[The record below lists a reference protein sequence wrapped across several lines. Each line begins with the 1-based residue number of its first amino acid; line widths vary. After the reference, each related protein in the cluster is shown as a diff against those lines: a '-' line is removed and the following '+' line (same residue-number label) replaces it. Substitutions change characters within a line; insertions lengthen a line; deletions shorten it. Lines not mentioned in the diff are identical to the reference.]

1 MGKLSP
7 ISSLSSNGAA
17 PGYEITISK
26 SRPDQE
32 VGMTTTTIT
41 PQKTKRSFKS
51 FFPIVEWLP
60 KYQGSWLRFDVIAAL
75 TVWALVVPEA
85 MAYAGI
91 AGMPPEYGL
100 YAAPLALIGYAIFG
114 TSKHLNV
121 GPSSTVAALSFGVVI
136 GLASSGSDEFI
147 SLTIML
153 AILTGILLIIGGLL
167 RMGVL
172 ADFFSKPVLDGF
184 IVGLAITIVVGQLDK
199 LLGYEVE
206 TADFVPEILAL
217 LSEFGMTHWPTL
229 VVGLVSLAL
238 LFLMERYVPKVP
250 AAITVLFLAI
260 IVSALVGFED
270 MGIHIVGEIPAGLP
284 PIGLPGGIELE
295 QVLALLPGAA
305 AIALVAFAES
315 VATARS
321 YASKFN
327 YKVNA
332 DQELIALGASNT
344 GAGISS
350 GFVVDGSL
358 SKTSAA
364 VEAGAKS
371 QMVSII
377 AAVIILIT
385 IVALTPLFYAL
396 PEATLGAIVIHAVW
410 HLINFKKLARYR
422 KVTSLDFWT
431 AVIAM
436 LGVLVLG
443 ILEGLMLAVFIG
455 LLALIIGTK
464 MRSTSILGRV
474 PGEKIFR
481 GLENYPEGQTYPGL
495 LILRFDGSL
504 FFANAPDFA
513 DEVRAGI
520 EITEPKP
527 NVVLIDGESINGID
541 ATAINT
547 IVELNDE
554 LERKDISLRFARVRA
569 NVMEIIQRAGLDE
582 IIGREDIY
590 TSVHEGVDA
599 FLAGQQQVAKADKE

>member
-1 MGKLSP
+1 
-7 ISSLSSNGAA
+7 
-17 PGYEITISK
+17 
-26 SRPDQE
+26 
-32 VGMTTTTIT
+32 MTTTTIT
-41 PQKTKRSFKS
+41 PQKERRTLKS

-60 KYQGSWLRFDVIAAL
+60 KYQASWLRFDVIASL

-91 AGMPPEYGL
+91 AGMPPEAGL

-121 GPSSTVAALSFGVVI
+121 GPSSTVAALSFSVVV
-136 GLASSGSDEFI
+136 GLAAAGSDEFI

-153 AILTGILLIIGGLL
+153 AILVGILLIIGGLL
-167 RMGVL
+167 RAGVL

-184 IVGLAITIVVGQLDK
+184 IVGVAITIVVGQLDK

-206 TADFVPEILAL
+206 GADFVPEILL
-217 LSEFGMTHWPTL
+217 LASDIAMTHWPTL

-238 LFLMERYVPKVP
+238 LFLIERFIPKLP
-250 AAITVLFLAI
+250 GAITVLFLAI
-260 IVSALVGFED
+260 IASALLGFED

-284 PIGLPGGIELE
+284 QFGLPDVTTDQI
-295 QVLALLPGAA
+295 LALVPGAA

-332 DQELIALGASNT
+332 DQELIALGASNA
-344 GAGISS
+344 GAGISQ

-358 SKTSAA
+358 SKTSAS

-377 AAVIILIT
+377 AAIIILIT

-410 HLINFKKLARYR
+410 HLVNFRKLSQYR

-436 LGVLVLG
+436 IGVLALG
-443 ILEGLMLAVFIG
+443 ILQGLIIAVFIG

-464 MRSTSILGRV
+464 TRATSVLGRV
-474 PGEKIFR
+474 PEDNTFR
-481 GLENYPEGQTYPGL
+481 GLENYPEGETYPGL
-495 LILRFDGSL
+495 LILRYDGSL

-513 DEVRAGI
+513 DEVRTGV
-520 EITEPKP
+520 EFSDPPPK
-527 NVVLIDGESINGID
+527 VMLIDGESINGID

-547 IVELNDE
+547 IIELNDE
-554 LERKDISLRFARVRA
+554 LTRKEISLRFARVRA
-569 NVMEIIQRAGLDE
+569 NVMEIMQRAGLEE
-582 IIGREDIY
+582 IIGTENFY
-590 TSVHEGVDA
+590 TSVHEAVDA
-599 FLAGQQQVAKADKE
+599 FLAEKPEDIQDKE

>member
-1 MGKLSP
+1 MLRLYNILQTKGD
-7 ISSLSSNGAA
+7 
-17 PGYEITISK
+17 
-26 SRPDQE
+26 R
-32 VGMTTTTIT
+32 MTTTTIT
-41 PQKTKRSFKS
+41 PQKERRTLKS

-60 KYQGSWLRFDVIAAL
+60 KYQASWLRFDVIASL

-91 AGMPPEYGL
+91 AGMPPEAGL

-121 GPSSTVAALSFGVVI
+121 GPSSTVAALSFSVVV
-136 GLASSGSDEFI
+136 GLAAAGSDEFI

-153 AILTGILLIIGGLL
+153 AILVGILLIIGGLL
-167 RMGVL
+167 RAGVL

-184 IVGLAITIVVGQLDK
+184 IVGVAITIVVGQLDK

-206 TADFVPEILAL
+206 GADFVPEILL
-217 LSEFGMTHWPTL
+217 LASDIAMTHWPTL

-238 LFLMERYVPKVP
+238 LFLIERFIPKLP
-250 AAITVLFLAI
+250 GAITVLFLAI
-260 IVSALVGFED
+260 IASALLGFED

-284 PIGLPGGIELE
+284 QFGLPDVTTDQI
-295 QVLALLPGAA
+295 LALVPGAA

-332 DQELIALGASNT
+332 DQELIALGASNA
-344 GAGISS
+344 GAGISQ

-358 SKTSAA
+358 SKTSAS
-364 VEAGAKS
+364 VGAGAKS

-377 AAVIILIT
+377 AAIIILIT

-410 HLINFKKLARYR
+410 HLVNFRKLSQYR

-436 LGVLVLG
+436 IGVLALG
-443 ILEGLMLAVFIG
+443 ILQGLIIAVFIG

-464 MRSTSILGRV
+464 TRATSVLGRV
-474 PGEKIFR
+474 PEDNTFR
-481 GLENYPEGQTYPGL
+481 GLENYPEGETYPGL
-495 LILRFDGSL
+495 LILRYDGSL

-513 DEVRAGI
+513 DEVRTGV
-520 EITEPKP
+520 EFSDPPPK
-527 NVVLIDGESINGID
+527 VMLIDGESINGID

-547 IVELNDE
+547 IIELNDE
-554 LERKDISLRFARVRA
+554 LTRKEISLRFARVRA
-569 NVMEIIQRAGLDE
+569 NVMEIMQRAGLEE
-582 IIGREDIY
+582 IIGTENFY
-590 TSVHEGVDA
+590 TSVHEAVDA
-599 FLAGQQQVAKADKE
+599 FLAEKPEDIQDKE

>member
-1 MGKLSP
+1 
-7 ISSLSSNGAA
+7 
-17 PGYEITISK
+17 
-26 SRPDQE
+26 
-32 VGMTTTTIT
+32 MTTTTIT
-41 PQKTKRSFKS
+41 PQKERRTLKS

-60 KYQGSWLRFDVIAAL
+60 KYKGSWLRFDVIAAL

-121 GPSSTVAALSFGVVI
+121 GPSSTVAALSFGVVV
-136 GLASSGSDEFI
+136 GLASAGSDEFI

-153 AILTGILLIIGGLL
+153 AIITGVLLIIGGLL

-172 ADFFSKPVLDGF
+172 ADF
-184 IVGLAITIVVGQLDK
+184 GQLDK

-206 TADFVPEILAL
+206 VADFVPDILGL
-217 LSEFGMTHWPTL
+217 LSEIGMTHWPTL

-238 LFLMERYVPKVP
+238 LFLMEKYIPKVP

-260 IVSALVGFED
+260 IVSALVGFEEL
-270 MGIHIVGEIPAGLP
+270 GIHIVGEIPAGLP
-284 PIGLPGGIELE
+284 PIGLPEGITLD

-358 SKTSAA
+358 SKTSASA
-364 VEAGAKS
+364 EAGAKS

-410 HLINFKKLARYR
+410 HLINFRKLRNYR

-431 AVIAM
+431 AVVAM
-436 LGVLVLG
+436 LGVLALG

-464 MRSTSILGRV
+464 TRATSVLGRV
-474 PGEKIFR
+474 PEENIFR
-481 GLENYPEGQTYPGL
+481 GLENYPEGETYPGL
-495 LILRFDGSL
+495 LILRYDGSL

-513 DEVRAGI
+513 DEVRSGI
-520 EITEPKP
+520 ELSDPPPK
-527 NVVLIDGESINGID
+527 VVLIDGESINGID
-541 ATAINT
+541 ATAVNT

-554 LERKDISLRFARVRA
+554 LIRKEISLRFARVRA
-569 NVMEIIQRAGLDE
+569 NVMEIVQRAELDE
-582 IIGREDIY
+582 IIGSENFY
-590 TSVHEGVDA
+590 TSVHDGVDA
-599 FLAGQQQVAKADKE
+599 ILAEGMDQPESSQPEPQEPV

>member
-1 MGKLSP
+1 
-7 ISSLSSNGAA
+7 
-17 PGYEITISK
+17 
-26 SRPDQE
+26 
-32 VGMTTTTIT
+32 MTTTTIT
-41 PQKTKRSFKS
+41 PQKTKRTLKS

-60 KYQGSWLRFDVIAAL
+60 KYQGSWLRWDLIAAL

-100 YAAPLALIGYAIFG
+100 YAAPLALLGYAIFG

-121 GPSSTVAALSFGVVI
+121 GPSSTVAALSFGVVV
-136 GLASSGSDEFI
+136 GLAAAGSDEFI
-147 SLTIML
+147 SLSIML
-153 AILTGILLIIGGLL
+153 AIITGILLIIGGLL

-206 TADFVPEILAL
+206 SLDFIPDVLVL
-217 LSEFGMTHWPTL
+217 LSEIGMTHWPTL

-238 LFLMERYVPKVP
+238 LFLMERYIPKVP

-260 IVSALVGFED
+260 IASALLGFED

-284 PIGLPGGIELE
+284 PIGLPEGITLD

-332 DQELIALGASNT
+332 DQELIALGAANT

-364 VEAGAKS
+364 VGAGGKS

-377 AAVIILIT
+377 AAVIIIIT

-410 HLINFKKLARYR
+410 HLINFRKLQNYR

-436 LGVLVLG
+436 LGVLALG
-443 ILEGLMLAVFIG
+443 ILQGLILAVFIG

-464 MRSTSILGRV
+464 IRATSVLGRV
-474 PGEKIFR
+474 PGEKIYR
-481 GLENYPEGQTYPGL
+481 GLESYPEGETYPGL
-495 LILRFDGSL
+495 LILRYDGSL

-513 DEVRAGI
+513 DEVRLGVEMSDPPPRVA
-520 EITEPKP
+520 
-527 NVVLIDGESINGID
+527 LIDGESINGID

-547 IVELNDE
+547 ITELNDE
-554 LERKDISLRFARVRA
+554 LKRADVELRFARVRA
-569 NVMEIIQRAGLDE
+569 NVMEIMQRSNLVETIGSDHFYISIQD
-582 IIGREDIY
+582 
-590 TSVHEGVDA
+590 GVDA
-599 FLAGQQQVAKADKE
+599 FLAEGQEQSDEDSEPLDPA

>member
-1 MGKLSP
+1 
-7 ISSLSSNGAA
+7 
-17 PGYEITISK
+17 
-26 SRPDQE
+26 
-32 VGMTTTTIT
+32 
-41 PQKTKRSFKS
+41 
-51 FFPIVEWLP
+51 
-60 KYQGSWLRFDVIAAL
+60 
-75 TVWALVVPEA
+75 
-85 MAYAGI
+85 
-91 AGMPPEYGL
+91 MPPEYGL

-114 TSKHLNV
+114 TSRHLNV
-121 GPSSTVAALSFGVVI
+121 GPSSTVAALSFGVVV
-136 GLASSGSDEFI
+136 GLAAAGSDEFI

-206 TADFVPEILAL
+206 SLDFIPDILVLISEI
-217 LSEFGMTHWPTL
+217 GMTHWPTL

-238 LFLMERYVPKVP
+238 LFLMERYIPKVP

-260 IVSALVGFED
+260 IASALLGFED

-284 PIGLPGGIELE
+284 PIGLPEGITLD

-321 YASKFN
+321 YASRFN

-332 DQELIALGASNT
+332 DQELIALGAANT

-358 SKTSAA
+358 SKTSAS
-364 VEAGAKS
+364 VGAGAKS

-410 HLINFKKLARYR
+410 HLINFRKLQNYR

-431 AVIAM
+431 AVIAL
-436 LGVLVLG
+436 LGVLALG
-443 ILEGLMLAVFIG
+443 ILQGLILAVFVG

-464 MRSTSILGRV
+464 MRATSILGRV
-474 PGEKIFR
+474 PDEKIYR
-481 GLENYPEGQTYPGL
+481 GLENYPEGETYPGL
-495 LILRFDGSL
+495 LILRYDGSL

-520 EITEPKP
+520 ELSDPP
-527 NVVLIDGESINGID
+527 PRVVLIDGESINGID

-547 IVELNDE
+547 TIELNDE
-554 LERKDISLRFARVRA
+554 LKRADVELRFARVRA
-569 NVMEIIQRAGLDE
+569 NVMEIMQRSDLVE
-582 IIGREDIY
+582 IIGSDHFYVSIQD
-590 TSVHEGVDA
+590 GVDA
-599 FLAGQQQVAKADKE
+599 FQAEGQEQKDVEPPEPQEPA

>member
-1 MGKLSP
+1 
-7 ISSLSSNGAA
+7 
-17 PGYEITISK
+17 
-26 SRPDQE
+26 
-32 VGMTTTTIT
+32 MTTTTIT
-41 PQKTKRSFKS
+41 PQKAKRSLIS
-51 FFPIVEWLP
+51 FFPIITWLP
-60 KYQGSWLRFDVIAAL
+60 KYQSSWLRFDLIAAL

-121 GPSSTVAALSFGVVI
+121 GPSSTVAALSYSVVI
-136 GLASSGSDEFI
+136 GLAAAGSEDFI
-147 SLTIML
+147 SLTITL

-167 RMGVL
+167 RFGVL
-172 ADFFSKPVLDGF
+172 ADFFSKPVLAGF

-199 LLGYEVE
+199 LLGYEAE
-206 TADFVPEILAL
+206 AELEFIPEILVL
-217 LSEFGMTHWPTL
+217 LSEIGMTHWPTL

-238 LFLMERYVPKVP
+238 LFLMEKYIPKVP

-284 PIGLPGGIELE
+284 PIGLPEGITID
-295 QVLALLPGAA
+295 QVLALLPGAM
-305 AIALVAFAES
+305 AISLVAFAES

-332 DQELIALGASNT
+332 DQELIALGAANT

-358 SKTSAA
+358 SKTSASA
-364 VEAGAKS
+364 EAGAKS

-410 HLINFKKLARYR
+410 HLINFRKLQAYR
-422 KVTSLDFWT
+422 KITQLDFWT
-431 AVIAM
+431 AVVAM
-436 LGVLVLG
+436 LGVLALG
-443 ILEGLMLAVFIG
+443 ILQGLILAVFLG

-464 MRSTSILGRV
+464 TRATSVLGKV

-481 GLENYPEGQTYPGL
+481 GLENFPEGETYPGL

-504 FFANAPDFA
+504 YFANAPDAA
-513 DEVRAGI
+513 DEIRAAV
-520 EITEPKP
+520 EMTDPLP
-527 NVVLIDGESINGID
+527 SVLLLDGESISGID

-547 IVELNDE
+547 LIELNDE
-554 LERKDISLRFARVRA
+554 LERKGIAVWLAGVRS
-569 NVMEIIQRAGLDE
+569 NVLEILERSGLFETIGKEDFYVSIQD
-582 IIGREDIY
+582 
-590 TSVHEGVDA
+590 GVDA
-599 FLAGQQQVAKADKE
+599 FLMDQPEDTQD

>member
-1 MGKLSP
+1 
-7 ISSLSSNGAA
+7 
-17 PGYEITISK
+17 
-26 SRPDQE
+26 
-32 VGMTTTTIT
+32 MTTTTIT
-41 PQKTKRSFKS
+41 PTKEKRTLKS

-60 KYQGSWLRFDVIAAL
+60 KYKASWLRFDVIASL

-121 GPSSTVAALSFGVVI
+121 GPSSTVAALSYSVVI
-136 GLASSGSDEFI
+136 GLAAAGSDDFI
-147 SLTIML
+147 SLTITL
-153 AILTGILLIIGGLL
+153 AILTGILLIISGLL
-167 RMGVL
+167 R
-172 ADFFSKPVLDGF
+172 F
-184 IVGLAITIVVGQLDK
+184 LAITIVVGQLDK
-199 LLGYEVE
+199 LLGYEAE
-206 TADFVPEILAL
+206 AELEFIPEILVL
-217 LSEFGMTHWPTL
+217 LSEIGMTHLPTL
-229 VVGLVSLAL
+229 AVGLVSLAL
-238 LFLMERYVPKVP
+238 LFLMERYIPKVP

-270 MGIHIVGEIPAGLP
+270 LGIHIVGEIPAGLP
-284 PIGLPGGIELE
+284 PIGLPEGITLD

-327 YKVNA
+327 YKVSA
-332 DQELIALGASNT
+332 DQELIALGAANT

-358 SKTSAA
+358 SKTSASA
-364 VEAGAKS
+364 GAGAKS

-410 HLINFKKLARYR
+410 HLINFRKLSQYR

-436 LGVLVLG
+436 LGVLALG
-443 ILEGLMLAVFIG
+443 ILQGLILAVFIG

-464 MRSTSILGRV
+464 TRATSVLGRV
-474 PGEKIFR
+474 QEDNTFR
-481 GLENYPEGQTYPGL
+481 GLENYPEGETYPGL

-513 DEVRAGI
+513 NEVRAGV
-520 EITEPKP
+520 ELFDPPPK
-527 NVVLIDGESINGID
+527 VVLIDGESINGID
-541 ATAINT
+541 ATAVNT
-547 IVELNDE
+547 IIELDEE
-554 LERKDISLRFARVRA
+554 LERKEISLRFARVRA
-569 NVMEIIQRAGLDE
+569 NVMEIMQRAGLEE
-582 IIGREDIY
+582 IIGTEDFY

-599 FLAGQQQVAKADKE
+599 FLLKTFRIKNNHLI